1 MWLVVVGPAI
11 LLYWVPLYYSF
22 KMILLLWCMLPQFRG
37 GDVLHRKVF
46 GVAKVSMATA
56 ATVAGSASDVAV
68 GPGGVCADPAGDSD
82 GVGLCRPGSASAA
95 VVAGAAA
102 ERSSARDY
110 ELSPDVT
117 VSPPHQDTSS
127 EQHEYVDVFDGAT
140 PTDRVLNTDPSS
152 DRAGGD
158 LA

>member
-1 MWLVVVGPAI
+1 MWLAVVGPAI

-22 KMILLLWCMLPQFRG
+22 KIILLLWCMLPQFRG
-37 GDVLHRKVF
+37 GDFLHRKAF
-46 GVAKVSMATA
+46 GVAKVSMDTA
-56 ATVAGSASDVAV
+56 AAVAGSASDVAG
-68 GPGGVCADPAGDSD
+68 GPGDDSD

-117 VSPPHQDTSS
+117 ASPPHQDTSS